1 VVGRE
6 LVQEDDRRPA
16 SRLFIVQ
23 TNAILGDGMGHF
35 GFLSIFLFL
44 RNFLALPAGKIA
56 VNSRGCNT
64 AKSVHF
70 RHRMIVESPRNRFRA
85 AT

>member
-1 VVGRE
+1 
-6 LVQEDDRRPA
+6 
-16 SRLFIVQ
+16 VQ

-35 GFLSIFLFL
+35 GFFSIFLFS
-44 RNFLALPAGKIA
+44 RNILARPASKIA

-64 AKSVHF
+64 AKPLHF
-70 RHRMIVESPRNRFRA
+70 RRRMIAESPRNRFRA